1 MRVTIAV
8 LSVWSLVLG
17 GSAVFPVTSEA
28 AVDTERVV
36 VVFHGDVS
44 DPGQAAREIAG
55 GLGATLGFVYHHA
68 LRGFSA
74 EVPANRLNALSRDPR
89 VAYFESDHEF
99 HTFAQDLPTG
109 VDRADADRNPHA
121 AIDGTDTRVDVDIA
135 IIDTG
140 IDYTH
145 PDLYVTRATDCT
157 SSVFFPQCSGSTGNL
172 IDKNGHGT
180 HVAGSAAALDN
191 DIGVVG
197 VAPGARLWS
206 VKVLDQNGSGYLS
219 WIIAGID
226 AVTQH
231 SDEIDVANMSL
242 GCECSSTAL
251 DDAITNSVAAG
262 VVYAVAAGNSAKDAS
277 TFSPANHPDV
287 ITVSAL
293 SDFDG
298 LAGAAGLPT
307 CRADQDDTLADF
319 SNFGPLVELA
329 APGVCI
335 TSTWLDGTYRTISG
349 TSMASPHVAGA
360 AALFIATSGRDR
372 NSDGVI
378 DKSDTDSV
386 RATLVDAAL
395 PQGHECGYVNERAS
409 EGSTEPL
416 LFVNAVAFG
425 GDGTCG
431 VAGGNQPP
439 TVTITNPPDGA
450 TVSGTVTITADA
462 TDDHDV
468 AQVEFF
474 VDDVSIGVDN
484 SPSDGWSVDWDTTA
498 VSDGAHSIAATA
510 TDGANQTG
518 TDSVSVTVDNA
529 DSVDSPPSVSITE
542 PTDGDT
548 VAGAITIVAAASD
561 DDAVTEVEFSYQADG
576 GSFLIGTDGDGSDG
590 WFVDWNTANV
600 SDGGYT
606 ISATATDSTG
616 QTATDSIS
624 VTVDNTAPVI
634 QNIAVGGVTS
644 SSADISWG
652 TDEAA
657 DSQVEYGTS
666 SGGYTDSAYNA
677 SLVLNHQVS
686 LTGLESGTTYYFRVS
701 STDAVGNTSVSA
713 EHVFTTEA
721 TTGNSNAMYVWDI
734 APSTSRSGPW
744 TNIESTVS
752 ILRDADANGAESSDE
767 LVSGAQVTYRLERD
781 AGCDGTYESV
791 FDFRTDKTKGDGT
804 VTFNLKTQ
812 APDGCWKGA
821 VIDLSHSTYTWDPNL
836 DVVNPQTW
844 KVQGGVITSS
854 AAIIN

>member
-1 MRVTIAV
+1 M
-8 LSVWSLVLG
+8 
-17 GSAVFPVTSEA
+17 
-28 AVDTERVV
+28 
-36 VVFHGDVS
+36 
-44 DPGQAAREIAG
+44 
-55 GLGATLGFVYHHA
+55 
-68 LRGFSA
+68 
-74 EVPANRLNALSRDPR
+74 PANRLNALSRDPR
-89 VAYFESDHEF
+89 VAYFEPDHVF

-109 VDRADADRNPHA
+109 VDRAEADRNPHA
-121 AIDGTDTRVDVDIA
+121 AIDGADSRVDVDIA

-206 VKVLDQNGSGYLS
+206 VKVLDQNGSGFLS

-231 SDEIDVANMSL
+231 SDEIEVANMSL

-262 VVYAVAAGNSAKDAS
+262 VVYAVAAGNSGKDAS

-293 SDFDG
+293 ADFDG
-298 LAGAAGLPT
+298 LAGAVGSPT
-307 CRADQDDTLADF
+307 CRNDQDDTLADF

-335 TSTWLDGTYRTISG
+335 KSTWLDGTYNTISG

-360 AALFIATSGRDR
+360 AALFIATFGRDR

-431 VAGGNQPP
+431 VAGGDQPP
-439 TVTITNPPDGA
+439 TVTITNPADGA
-450 TVSGTVTITADA
+450 TVSGIVTITADA
-462 TDDHDV
+462 SDDHDV

-474 VDDVSIGVDN
+474 VDDVSVGID
-484 SPSDGWSVDWDTTA
+484 STPSDGWSVDWDTTT
-498 VSDGAHSIAATA
+498 VGDGAHSIAATA
-510 TDGANQTG
+510 TDGTG
-518 TDSVSVTVDNA
+518 KTGSDSVSVTVAN
-529 DSVDSPPSVSITE
+529 VDGPPTVTITE
-542 PTDGDT
+542 PGDGDY
-548 VAGAITIVAAASD
+548 VSGSITIVAAASD
-561 DDAVTEVEFSYQADG
+561 DDGVTQVEFSYQADG
-576 GSFLIGTDGDGSDG
+576 GSFVIGIDSDGSDG
-590 WFVDWNTANV
+590 WSVVWDTTSVF
-600 SDGGYT
+600 DGDYT
-606 ISATATDSTG
+606 ITATATDTTS
-616 QTATDSIS
+616 QTATDSVS

-634 QNIAVGGVTS
+634 GNIAVGNLTAT
-644 SSADISWG
+644 SADISWG
-652 TDEAA
+652 TNEAA
-657 DSQVEYGTS
+657 DSLVEYGTS
-666 SGGYTDSAYNA
+666 SGDYIASESNA
-677 SLVLNHQVS
+677 NLVFNHKVS
-686 LTGLESGTTYYFRVS
+686 LTGLEPDTTYYYRVS
-701 STDAVGNTSVSA
+701 STDAAGNTSVSA
-713 EHVFTTEA
+713 EQEFSTAA
-721 TTGNSNAMYVWDI
+721 TTGDPNAMYVWDI
-734 APSTSRSGPW
+734 APNTSRSGPW
-744 TNIESTVS
+744 TNIDSTVS
-752 ILRDADANGAESSDE
+752 ILRDADADGAESGDE
-767 LVSGAQVTYRLERD
+767 PVSGAQVTYRLERD
-781 AGCDGTYESV
+781 SGCDGTYESV
-791 FDFRTDKTKGDGT
+791 FDFRTDKTKGNGT

-812 APDGCWKGA
+812 APDGCWRGT
-821 VIDLSHSTYTWDPNL
+821 VIDLSHSSHTWDPSL
-836 DVVNPQTW
+836 DVTNPQTW
-844 KVQGGVITSS
+844 KVQGGVIASS
-854 AAIIN
+854 AVIID